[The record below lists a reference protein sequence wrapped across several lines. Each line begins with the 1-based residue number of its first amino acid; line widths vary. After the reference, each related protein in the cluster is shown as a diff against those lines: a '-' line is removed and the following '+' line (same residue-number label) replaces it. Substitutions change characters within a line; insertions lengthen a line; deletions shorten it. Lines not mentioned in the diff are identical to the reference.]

1 MHLHQD
7 SSKSS
12 VPTMANGL
20 CSDLSVAR
28 PDEAW
33 VWLQP
38 PSLDQWL
45 KQLAIAAQHH
55 PPKSR
60 ARQRVLAQLIHTIQ
74 RSGKL
79 VRPRSEQFQGFYD
92 EIYAEAVQRLFTHI
106 CEKIDTYRPERGEVL
121 QWANFLL
128 NRQFFI
134 EASREVWPTLPK
146 GVDPRKI
153 TRLSLDDLE
162 YNHPNDLNP
171 QLVPLPSQQ
180 LLQCLEE
187 DPDGLFQRTHID
199 RCPAAN
205 FQFLAIKRLAGY
217 SWQELSSELGVR
229 IPTLSSF
236 YQRCLTKFA
245 PQLKEYL
252 S

>member
-1 MHLHQD
+1 M
-7 SSKSS
+7 
-12 VPTMANGL
+12 NGSCVSPHSIL
-20 CSDLSVAR
+20 LDR
-28 PDEAW
+28 
-33 VWLQP
+33 
-38 PSLDQWL
+38 LDQQL
-45 KQLAIAAQHH
+45 KAIAIAAQQH

-60 ARQRVLAQLIHTIQ
+60 ERQRALAQLLDAMQ

-79 VRPRSEQFQGFYD
+79 ARPRQGQFQGFYE

-106 CEKIDTYRPERGEVL
+106 CEKIDTYQPERGEVL

-134 EASREVWPTLPK
+134 EASRELLPTVPK
-146 GVDPRKI
+146 GIDPRRV
-153 TRLSLDDLE
+153 TRLTLDDLDR
-162 YNHPNDLNP
+162 NAPSDLNP

-180 LLQCLEE
+180 VLQCLEE
-187 DPDGLFQRTHID
+187 DPEGLFQQTHID
-199 RCPAAN
+199 RYPAAN
-205 FQFLAIKRLAGY
+205 FQFLALQRLAGY
-217 SWQELSSELGVR
+217 SWQELSAELGIR

-236 YQRCLTKFA
+236 YQRCLTRFA